1 MTENTE
7 KDVTAFIVEDVHLP
21 VDLTLADK
29 DESEKKEKGT
39 KKFDKLKLSEEEI
52 EERRRSANYME
63 RRRMKKMS
71 TALADLRKCIPQQYH
86 LYHRRMSKIRTL
98 RLAIAYIKALKDI
111 LLKDDQRRQLVAM
124 SSQSSFPHGGMRLP
138 HEPFSPMSSSMIIAA
153 YAAHGAQVPKRQLM
167 FSPDLRFQEVPEPRF
182 QTPRVPRHSAYQ
194 TPVNNPIYGQSF
206 FQTPVLNK
214 TAPEHTISSPEEEV
228 KQVKQVVIAGYTVLH
243 NKEDGTS
250 CPIGASR
257 SSSCRYVT
265 EGFDGVCPLPED
277 DGARDQL

>member
-1 MTENTE
+1 MTENSE
-7 KDVTAFIVEDVHLP
+7 KDVPAFIIEDVHSP
-21 VDLTLADK
+21 VDLTIADK
-29 DESEKKEKGT
+29 EESEKKEKGT
-39 KKFDKLKLSEEEI
+39 KKFDKLKLTEEEI

-71 TALADLRKCIPQQYH
+71 SALADLRKCIPQQYH

-98 RLAIAYIKALKDI
+98 RLSIAYIKALKDI

-124 SSQSSFPHGGMRLP
+124 SSQAAFPHGGMRLP
-138 HEPFSPMSSSMIIAA
+138 HDPFSPMSSSMIIAA
-153 YAAHGAQVPKRQLM
+153 YAAHGSQVPKRQLM
-167 FSPDLRFQEVPEPRF
+167 FSPDLRFQEVSEPRF
-182 QTPRVPRHSAYQ
+182 QTPGVSRHPVYQ

-206 FQTPVLNK
+206 FRTPVLNK

-228 KQVKQVVIAGYTVLH
+228 QQGKQVVIAGYTVFQ

-277 DGARDQL
+277 DGSRDQL

>member
-1 MTENTE
+1 MTENSE
-7 KDVTAFIVEDVHLP
+7 KDVPAFIIEDVQSP
-21 VDLTLADK
+21 VDLTIADK
-29 DESEKKEKGT
+29 EESEKKETGT
-39 KKFDKLKLSEEEI
+39 KKFDKLKLTEEEI

-71 TALADLRKCIPQQYH
+71 SALADLRKCIPQQYH

-98 RLAIAYIKALKDI
+98 RLSIAYIKALKDI

-124 SSQSSFPHGGMRLP
+124 SSQAAFPHGGMRLP

-153 YAAHGAQVPKRQLM
+153 YAAHGSQVPKRQLM
-167 FSPDLRFQEVPEPRF
+167 FSPDLRFQEVSEPRF
-182 QTPRVPRHSAYQ
+182 QTPGVSRHPVYQ

-206 FQTPVLNK
+206 FRTPVLNK

-228 KQVKQVVIAGYTVLH
+228 QQGKQVVIAGYTVFQ

-277 DGARDQL
+277 DGSRDQL

>member
-1 MTENTE
+1 MTESTE
-7 KDVTAFIVEDVHLP
+7 KDVPVFTVEDAHSP
-21 VDLTLADK
+21 VDLTIADK
-29 DESEKKEKGT
+29 EESEKKEKGT
-39 KKFDKLKLSEEEI
+39 KKFDKLKLSVEEI

-71 TALADLRKCIPQQYH
+71 SALADLRKCIPQQYH

-124 SSQSSFPHGGMRLP
+124 SSQSSFPHGRMRLP

-228 KQVKQVVIAGYTVLH
+228 KQVKQVVIAGYTVFH

>member
-1 MTENTE
+1 MTENSE
-7 KDVTAFIVEDVHLP
+7 KDVPAFIIEDVHSP
-21 VDLTLADK
+21 VDLTIADK
-29 DESEKKEKGT
+29 EESEKKEKGT
-39 KKFDKLKLSEEEI
+39 KKFDKLKLTEEEI

-71 TALADLRKCIPQQYH
+71 SALADLRKCIPQQYH

-98 RLAIAYIKALKDI
+98 RLSIAYIKALKDI

-124 SSQSSFPHGGMRLP
+124 SSQAAFPHGGMRLP

-153 YAAHGAQVPKRQLM
+153 YAAHGSQVPKRQLM
-167 FSPDLRFQEVPEPRF
+167 FSPDLRFQEVSEPRF
-182 QTPRVPRHSAYQ
+182 QTPGVSRHPVYQ

-206 FQTPVLNK
+206 FRTPVLNK

-228 KQVKQVVIAGYTVLH
+228 QQGKQVVIAGYTVFQ

-277 DGARDQL
+277 DGSRDQL